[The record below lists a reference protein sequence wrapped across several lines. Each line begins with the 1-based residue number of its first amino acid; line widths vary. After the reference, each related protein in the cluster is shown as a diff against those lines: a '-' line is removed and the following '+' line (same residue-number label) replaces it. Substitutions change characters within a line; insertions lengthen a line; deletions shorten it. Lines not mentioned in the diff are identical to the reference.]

1 MKLKKL
7 KYIVVLLI
15 LFLIPLNVNAKEK
28 VTLYLFYGD
37 GCPHCAK
44 EKEFLK
50 EIENKYDNLE
60 IVKYEVWYN
69 KNNSNLLSKV
79 KKALNTEN
87 SYVPYTV
94 IGEVGIT
101 GFSETIE
108 SDIIYQIEKFSNQ
121 KHTDIVKDVL
131 SGKTET
137 KNENQNETDKKEDV
151 TEKPVE
157 DREFNLPILGKVK
170 AQEVS
175 LPIVAIILGAL
186 DGFNPCAMWV
196 LLFLI
201 SMLLPMKDG
210 KRKWTL
216 GITFLLSSALIYLL
230 FMVAWL
236 QVALTVTQIMWVRVA
251 IAIVAII
258 AGLFNL
264 QKFTETKE
272 AGCTVTNKE
281 QKKKIINKI
290 KKFTSEKSF
299 LLAIIGV
306 ITLSFSVN
314 LVELACS
321 AGLPLLFTQILA
333 LNSLPTA
340 QYWLYIILYIFFFLL
355 DDLIIFAIAMFTM
368 KLTGISN
375 KYTKWSHLI
384 GGMLMLIIGVL
395 LIIKPEILMF
405 NF

>member
-1 MKLKKL
+1 MKLKNL
-7 KYIVVLLI
+7 KYIIILLI
-15 LFLIPLNVNAKEK
+15 LFLIPMNANAKEK
-28 VTLYLFYGD
+28 VTLYLFYGE

-50 EIENKYDNLE
+50 KIEDEYDNLE

-69 KNNSNLLSKV
+69 KSNSNLLTKV
-79 KKALNTEN
+79 KDALNTEN

-101 GFSETIE
+101 GFNEATESEIR
-108 SDIIYQIEKFSNQ
+108 YQIEKFSNQ
-121 KHTDIVKDVL
+121 EHTDIVKQVIN
-131 SGKTET
+131 GKTE
-137 KNENQNETDKKEDV
+137 ETEKKEDS
-151 TEKPVE
+151 TETPVE
-157 DREFNLPILGKVK
+157 DREFNLPVLGKVK

-175 LPIVAIILGAL
+175 LPIVAIVLGAI

-201 SMLLPMKDG
+201 SMLLPMKDS

-216 GITFLLSSALIYLL
+216 GITFLVSSALIYLL

-236 QVALTVTQIMWVRVA
+236 QVALTVTQIMWVRIA

-264 QKFTETKE
+264 KKFNETKE
-272 AGCTVTNKE
+272 AGCTVTNQE
-281 QKKKIINKI
+281 QKKKIIDKI

-333 LNSLPTA
+333 LNNLATA
-340 QYWLYIILYIFFFLL
+340 QYWIYIMLYILFFLL
-355 DDLIIFAIAMFTM
+355 DDLIVFCIAMFTM

-384 GGMLMLIIGVL
+384 GGIIML
-395 LIIKPEILMF
+395 LIGILLILKPEILMF